1 MDLPCSRSS
10 SWLHAGGKSPRSTSI
25 HSRYRELRSC
35 LPLSGLG
42 SATAITIDF
51 GAMFPFTAVPAC
63 NLPVYAWQRPLPAD
77 HARLGTRLARPPFPM
92 VELNALAS
100 HNPPRSPRSGPRDR
114 SPGRTALPDGAP
126 GRMRVSLPA
135 PHRRRRPPAL
145 RKIAPPQFAPAPSS
159 RCPRALARERFVFAG
174 RPKSRRVNPV
184 ERIS

>member
-10 SWLHAGGKSPRSTSI
+10 PWLHAGGKSPGAF
-25 HSRYRELRSC
+25 RELRFC
-35 LPLSGLG
+35 LPVSGLG
-42 SATAITIDF
+42 SATPITIDF

-63 NLPVYAWQRPLPAD
+63 NLPVYASQRPLPAD
-77 HARLGTRLARPPFPM
+77 HVRLGTRLARPPFPM
-92 VELNALAS
+92 VELNALAR

-114 SPGRTALPDGAP
+114 SPGRTALPDGTP
-126 GRMRVSLPA
+126 GRMRVSQPLPA

-145 RKIAPPQFAPAPSS
+145 RKIAPQQFAHLLIARP
-159 RCPRALARERFVFAG
+159 LARGSFVFAG